1 MRHKWKYFPISQ
13 PNQPPLRPTG
23 LLETQLVD
31 TWNNWINANPTKSTH
46 IITWSMK
53 PQLNWCTQP
62 LIGAHNHHF
71 DTTPTKSMQTQ
82 SQNAINLCSLG
93 NNHKIA
99 SCKPS
104 HPRTLLMTALT
115 TKFVCV
121 SMCNKREGRGFLSAK
136 REKWNDFYVLENILL
151 KIFWQNILQL
161 LHSIFLIHKKCF
173 QLWPRFYSPK
183 KKKRL

>member
-1 MRHKWKYFPISQ
+1 MGPMNSAQCTNSKICLPHSTWTVF
-13 PNQPPLRPTG
+13 
-23 LLETQLVD
+23 LLFIRKKKKKKFL
-31 TWNNWINANPTKSTH
+31 NAL

-62 LIGAHNHHF
+62 LIGAHSHHF

-82 SQNAINLCSLG
+82 LQNAINLCSLG

-136 REKWNDFYVLENILL
+136 RERNEMIFMFW
-151 KIFWQNILQL
+151 KIF
-161 LHSIFLIHKKCF
+161 
-173 QLWPRFYSPK
+173 Y
-183 KKKRL
+183 